1 MSYAYG
7 KVNKVPQKVRQTDEI
22 EIDQALRFC
31 LDAAAAA
38 AICGFNEFP
47 PEVFGRLKFF
57 QMQRFTFE
65 QAKEIFYH
73 GASLS
78 GSRIYI

>member
-47 PEVFGRLKFF
+47 PEVFGRLKFL
-57 QMQRFTFE
+57 QMPQYTFE
-65 QAKEIFYH
+65 QPKEIFYH

-78 GSRIYI
+78 GSWEAI